1 MKLQELINKGT
12 VHKRNDGYWAGMVSY
27 KNRKGEYCRKNFCG
41 LTKKSV
47 KQKMLNTGLRV
58 GEVLGLINS
67 DIDIETRILYVRR
80 AVKEVNSLVQND
92 SESKREAPYWRF

>member
-1 MKLQELINKGT
+1 LSKEEVFARRRNGT
-12 VHKRNDGYWAGMVSY
+12 Y
-27 KNRKGEYCRKNFCG
+27 KHQQAAAYI
-41 LTKKSV
+41 L
-47 KQKMLNTGLRV
+47 MLNTGLRV

-92 SESKREAPYWRF
+92 SESKRELIIGN